1 MYEYTELC
9 WLDEKPLGSIIDPDD
24 PDAFEYPYHIVVVKF
39 KIKDTEF
46 QSQIGYERIGDR
58 VLKFYT
64 QDHEMI
70 IRTLRGGQNNYAML
84 DEAYAAEWVDDK
96 EEFLWEA

>member
-1 MYEYTELC
+1 
-9 WLDEKPLGSIIDPDD
+9 
-24 PDAFEYPYHIVVVKF
+24 
-39 KIKDTEF
+39 
-46 QSQIGYERIGDR
+46 
-58 VLKFYT
+58 
-64 QDHEMI
+64 MI